1 MDELTLEQL
10 KAIFPTNA
18 TAQTKPR
25 YGLNGQPKLVRMLS
39 EEELAAYKANPTP
52 GGNNGIRRHNT
63 NTLAYKAAEHKL
75 TEPAAV
81 WITEEAV
88 LRLAKNVKDEA
99 ELRQAISD
107 YYHIWRRRGDDWTIL
122 SHRELG
128 QILHALQAGRSY
140 YCLTR
145 N

>member
-1 MDELTLEQL
+1 MDDATLLAIYTNQS
-10 KAIFPTNA
+10 KA
-18 TAQTKPR
+18 KPH
-25 YGLNGQPKLVRMLS
+25 QPSLHGEAKLVRMLS
-39 EEELAAYKANPTP
+39 EAELAAYKANPTP

-75 TEPAAV
+75 TERDAV
-81 WITEEAV
+81 WITKEAV
-88 LRLAKNVKDEA
+88 LRIAKNVKSEA
-99 ELRQAISD
+99 ELRQVISD
-107 YYHIWRRRGDDWTIL
+107 YYHIKRRRGDDWTIL

-128 QILHALQAGRSY
+128 QILNTLSEGRSY